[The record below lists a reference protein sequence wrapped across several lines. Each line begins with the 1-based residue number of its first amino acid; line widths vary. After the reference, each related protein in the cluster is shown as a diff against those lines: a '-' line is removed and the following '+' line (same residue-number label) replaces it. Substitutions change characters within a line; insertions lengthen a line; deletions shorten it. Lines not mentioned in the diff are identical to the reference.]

1 MPVKSI
7 SEEGMATMKRRRLCL
22 ALAAAAMPFGA
33 ARAHDN
39 HDKPAGAAKAEPSAP
54 MAKPKRDPQAYFTD
68 SELYTQDGKRVRF
81 YSDVLKGRTVVF
93 NTIYT
98 NCKDACPL
106 ILQQL
111 LQVRAKL
118 GDAFGRDVFFVTL
131 TSDPERDSPQALKK
145 YAQEQSADVP
155 GWTYL
160 TGKKGD
166 IDLIL
171 RRLGQWSA
179 AVESHSTQLIA
190 WSFVTD
196 RGRKM
201 MPSLPPEMIAAQIVL
216 LTSNDSLVPLPAAGA
231 DVR

>member
-1 MPVKSI
+1 MN
-7 SEEGMATMKRRRLCL
+7 RRSLCL
-22 ALAAAAMPFGA
+22 ALAAAALPLGA
-33 ARAHDN
+33 AHAHDN
-39 HDKPAGAAKAEPSAP
+39 HGKPADTAKAEPSAP

-81 YSDVLKGRTVVF
+81 YSDVLKGRTVVI
-93 NTIYT
+93 NTIYAD
-98 NCKDACPL
+98 CADACPV

-118 GDAFGRDVFFVTL
+118 GDAFGRDIFFVTL

-145 YAQEQSADVP
+145 YAQKQSADVP
-155 GWTYL
+155 GWYYL
-160 TGKKGD
+160 TGRKAD

-171 RRLGQWSA
+171 KRLGQWSA
-179 AVESHSTQLIA
+179 NRESHQTHLIA

-201 MPSLPPEMIAAQIVL
+201 LPSMPPDLIAAQIAL
-216 LTSNDSLVPLPAAGA
+216 LTNSDSIVPLPVDGAAA
-231 DVR
+231 R